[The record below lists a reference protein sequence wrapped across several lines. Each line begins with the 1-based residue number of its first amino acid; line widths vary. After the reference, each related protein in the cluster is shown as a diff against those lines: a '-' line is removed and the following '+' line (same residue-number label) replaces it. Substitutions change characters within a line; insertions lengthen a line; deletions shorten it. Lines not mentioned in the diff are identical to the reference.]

1 MELASITFFLGGMY
15 MKKYKNV
22 VLFLL
27 IVLVFS
33 LTIRINTLPVLV
45 DGRSMEPTLYDHD
58 FFLSNRNSIKSLK
71 RFDIVVAYSHQ
82 LNENIVKRVIGM
94 PFDKMEYRDNKL
106 YINGQYIKEPF
117 LQDSMTNDFTITLKK
132 NQYFLMGDNRL
143 HSTDSRELGPFSLQD
158 ISSRDGVIVFPLS
171 HFKKIQ

>member
-1 MELASITFFLGGMY
+1 

-106 YINGQYIKEPF
+106 YINGQYI
-117 LQDSMTNDFTITLKK
+117 
-132 NQYFLMGDNRL
+132 
-143 HSTDSRELGPFSLQD
+143 
-158 ISSRDGVIVFPLS
+158 
-171 HFKKIQ
+171 

>member
-1 MELASITFFLGGMY
+1 

-71 RFDIVVAYSHQ
+71 RFDIVVAYSH
-82 LNENIVKRVIGM
+82 
-94 PFDKMEYRDNKL
+94 
-106 YINGQYIKEPF
+106 
-117 LQDSMTNDFTITLKK
+117 
-132 NQYFLMGDNRL
+132 
-143 HSTDSRELGPFSLQD
+143 
-158 ISSRDGVIVFPLS
+158 
-171 HFKKIQ
+171 